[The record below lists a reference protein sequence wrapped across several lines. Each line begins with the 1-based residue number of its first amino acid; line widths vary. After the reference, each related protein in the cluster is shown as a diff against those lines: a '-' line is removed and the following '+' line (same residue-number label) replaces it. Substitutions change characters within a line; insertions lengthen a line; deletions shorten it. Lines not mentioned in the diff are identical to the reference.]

1 LKLSLFV
8 FRKDLNKQKNMVILI
23 MTNIVNIILVGC
35 SVIIGLIGIF
45 FVFKICLAWKRL
57 DKNLLKTMV
66 FIDEK
71 FLVRNW
77 VYLLVAGAF
86 IFLRRVL
93 QLMSLLGLSPQSTV
107 ETIIVDLMGLAIIT
121 LFVGLG
127 YYWYRLI
134 YSSLLKEY

>member
-1 LKLSLFV
+1 
-8 FRKDLNKQKNMVILI
+8 
-23 MTNIVNIILVGC
+23 MTNIVNITLVGC
-35 SVIIGLIGIF
+35 SVIVGLIGVF
-45 FVFKICLAWKRL
+45 FVFKIWLVWKRI

-66 FIDEK
+66 FLDEK

-77 VYLLVAGAF
+77 IYLLVAGAF

-93 QLMSLLGLSPQSTV
+93 QLMGLVGLSSQSTA

-121 LFVGLG
+121 LLVGVA

-134 YSSLLKEY
+134 YSSLLKKA